1 MNPPPFC
8 VFPFLLRRRP
18 VLGSLVL
25 LAVWLAPGAAMADM
39 PEPTCKEARA
49 GRPVDQQLHY
59 PLESRRLREQGKV
72 VLYVHVTRL
81 GYVDT
86 VRLLESS
93 GYPRLDDAAVQAVS
107 SWCFRPALNLE
118 RESVDDWVKMPVS
131 FTLEQ

>member
-1 MNPPPFC
+1 MNLSPLC
-8 VFPFLLRRRP
+8 VFPFLFRRRP

-25 LAVWLAPGAAMADM
+25 LAIWLAPVAAMA
-39 PEPTCKEARA
+39 EPTCKEARA
-49 GRPVDQQLHY
+49 GRPLDQQLRY

-72 VLYVHVTRL
+72 VLNVHVTRL

-93 GYPRLDDAAVQAVS
+93 GYQRLDDAAVQAVS

-118 RESVDDWVKMPVS
+118 REPVDDWVKMPVS

>member
-1 MNPPPFC
+1 MNLSPLC
-8 VFPFLLRRRP
+8 VFPFLFRRRP

-25 LAVWLAPGAAMADM
+25 LTVWLTPGAAMADM
-39 PEPTCKEARA
+39 PEPTCQEARA
-49 GRPVDQQLHY
+49 GRQVAQRPRY

-72 VLYVHVTRL
+72 VLNVHVTRL

-93 GYPRLDDAAVQAVS
+93 GYQRLDDAAVQAVS

-118 RESVDDWVKMPVS
+118 REPVDDWVKMPVS